1 MNSRATKK
9 YRIANKHRF
18 AELYNF
24 AMQYPEWKKQLEE
37 VSVIKSPDFDGLPRS
52 GRPGNPTETIGIQ
65 AADLVSKVQ
74 LVELCARESDP
85 DIWKTVLYA
94 VTHTNITYKW
104 LSDNRRLYCGR
115 DKYYLARSKFYWLLD
130 KRKDE

>member
-24 AMQYPEWKKQLEE
+24 AMQYPEWKRQLAE
-37 VSVIKSPDFDGLPRS
+37 VSTLRSPNLDGLPGAS
-52 GRPGNPTETIGIQ
+52 RPGNPTETIGIQ
-65 AADLVSKVQ
+65 TADLISKIR
-74 LVELCARESDP
+74 LVEYCARESDP
-85 DIWKTVLYA
+85 EIWKTVLYA
-94 VTHTNITYKW
+94 VTNPNITYRW
-104 LSDNRRLYCGR
+104 LSENRGLYCGR

-130 KRKDE
+130 KRKNE